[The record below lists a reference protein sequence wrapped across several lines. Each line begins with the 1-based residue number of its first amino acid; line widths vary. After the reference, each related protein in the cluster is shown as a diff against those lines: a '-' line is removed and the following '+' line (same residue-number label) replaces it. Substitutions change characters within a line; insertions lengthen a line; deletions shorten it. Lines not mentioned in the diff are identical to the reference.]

1 MSRAGGLVALLL
13 LFLLPCALGFAPA
26 CTTSTSTMWPRLRIQ
41 GVPPCGVISASPSL
55 RTRQVLTTKV
65 RPAMAIFPADF
76 FPDVKAFATIGSIIV
91 GSIFT
96 VKKLAV
102 DPSFE
107 LLAITLK
114 ELKEG
119 QTALEEKIEAKLA
132 PLKEGQTALEKKIEE
147 GQTALENGQKEL
159 KTELI
164 SVNTTLAVVD
174 SRVQGLG
181 NGLDKLDDRC
191 IT

>member
-119 QTALEEKIEAKLA
+119 QTALE
-132 PLKEGQTALEKKIEE
+132 KKIEE